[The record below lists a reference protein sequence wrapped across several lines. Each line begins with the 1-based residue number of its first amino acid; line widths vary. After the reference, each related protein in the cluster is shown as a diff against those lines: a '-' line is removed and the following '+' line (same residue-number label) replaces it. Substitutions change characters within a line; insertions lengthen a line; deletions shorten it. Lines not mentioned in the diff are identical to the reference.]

1 MSLGASPFSDYCAVF
16 GVVAEHSDA
25 LVISQFATILP
36 DVGLLHLCVCVLILL
51 LLLLLRLLL
60 LLLLLLASSLLAT
73 CFCTCF

>member
-1 MSLGASPFSDYCAVF
+1 MSLGASPFSGYCAVF

-51 LLLLLRLLL
+51 LLLRLLL